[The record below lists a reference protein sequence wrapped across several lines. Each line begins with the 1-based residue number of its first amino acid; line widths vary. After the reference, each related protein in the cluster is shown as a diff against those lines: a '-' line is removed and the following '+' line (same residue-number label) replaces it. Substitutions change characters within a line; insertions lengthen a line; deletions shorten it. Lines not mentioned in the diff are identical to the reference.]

1 MKIIRHLED
10 LVSGLVMKFVSE
22 TIENKQNEGFL
33 SMLLET
39 LGASLL
45 GNLLTG

>member
-22 TIENKQNEGFL
+22 TIKNKQIERFL